1 MEEAKLP
8 QIRFPNTKRNDA
20 GSTVNGS
27 RKHTK
32 KGNNN
37 VENIHLQI
45 SIHVFHVKRKWQ
57 EYNNIYTPIIKV

>member
-8 QIRFPNTKRNDA
+8 QIPFPNTKRNDA

-45 SIHVFHVKRKWQ
+45 S
-57 EYNNIYTPIIKV
+57 